1 MSDIVHL
8 NDSNYETETAQGVV
22 VVDFWAP
29 WCGPCRALAPH
40 LEAAAQKFDGKLRI
54 AKYNVDEAGKLR
66 IAKYNV
72 DEANEY
78 ASKLGIRSIPT
89 LIVYEDGKPIQ
100 QHVGS
105 MGQSQ
110 LEDFLNQFV

>member
-1 MSDIVHL
+1 MSEIVHL
-8 NDSNYETETAQGVV
+8 NDSNYEAETAQGVV

-40 LEAAAQKFDGKLRI
+40 LETAAQKFDGKLRI
-54 AKYNVDEAGKLR
+54 CKYNVDEAS
-66 IAKYNV
+66 
-72 DEANEY
+72 DY
-78 ASKLGIRSIPT
+78 AAKLGVRSIPT
-89 LIVYEDGKPIQ
+89 LVVYENGELVQ

-105 MGQSQ
+105 MGASQ

>member
-1 MSDIVHL
+1 MSEIVHL
-8 NDSNYETETAQGVV
+8 NDSNFETETAQGVV

-54 AKYNVDEAGKLR
+54 AKYNVDEA
-66 IAKYNV
+66 
-72 DEANEY
+72 NEY
-78 ASKLGIRSIPT
+78 AAKLGIRSIPT
-89 LIVYEDGKPIQ
+89 LIVYENGQPIQ

-105 MGQSQ
+105 MGMYQ

>member
-1 MSDIVHL
+1 MAIVSLDNESAFTLHVL
-8 NDSNYETETAQGVV
+8 HKKGIVI
-22 VVDFWAP
+22 VDFWAP

-54 AKYNVDEAGKLR
+54 AKYNVDEA
-66 IAKYNV
+66 
-72 DEANEY
+72 NEY
-78 ASKLGIRSIPT
+78 AAKLGIRSIPT

>member
-1 MSDIVHL
+1 MSEIVHL
-8 NDSNYETETAQGVV
+8 NDSNYETEVAQGVV

-29 WCGPCRALAPH
+29 WCGTCRAFAPH

-54 AKYNVDEAGKLR
+54 AKYNVDEA
-66 IAKYNV
+66 
-72 DEANEY
+72 NEY
-78 ASKLGIRSIPT
+78 AAKLGIRSIPT

>member
-54 AKYNVDEAGKLR
+54 AKYNVDEA
-66 IAKYNV
+66 
-72 DEANEY
+72 NEY
-78 ASKLGIRSIPT
+78 AAKLGIRSIPT

-105 MGQSQ
+105 MGKSQ

>member
-54 AKYNVDEAGKLR
+54 AKYNVDEA
-66 IAKYNV
+66 
-72 DEANEY
+72 NEY
-78 ASKLGIRSIPT
+78 AAKLGIRSIPT

-110 LEDFLNQFV
+110 LEDFLNQIV

>member
-1 MSDIVHL
+1 MSDIVNL

-54 AKYNVDEAGKLR
+54 AKYNVDEA
-66 IAKYNV
+66 
-72 DEANEY
+72 NEY
-78 ASKLGIRSIPT
+78 AAKLGIRSIPT

>member
-1 MSDIVHL
+1 MIFVLFLMEEYKMSEIVHL
-8 NDSNYETETAQGVV
+8 NDSNFETETAQGVV

-54 AKYNVDEAGKLR
+54 AKYNVDEA
-66 IAKYNV
+66 
-72 DEANEY
+72 NEY
-78 ASKLGIRSIPT
+78 AAKLGIRSIPT
-89 LIVYEDGKPIQ
+89 LIVYENGQPIQ

-105 MGQSQ
+105 MGMSQ

>member
-1 MSDIVHL
+1 MNITKNNFEQEVLHSDKPVLI
-8 NDSNYETETAQGVV
+8 
-22 VVDFWAP
+22 DFWAP

-54 AKYNVDEAGKLR
+54 AKYNVDEA
-66 IAKYNV
+66 
-72 DEANEY
+72 NEY
-78 ASKLGIRSIPT
+78 AAKLGIRSIPT

-100 QHVGS
+100 QHIGS

>member
-1 MSDIVHL
+1 MSEIVHL

-40 LEAAAQKFDGKLRI
+40 LETAAQKFDGKLRI
-54 AKYNVDEAGKLR
+54 C
-66 IAKYNV
+66 KYNV

-78 ASKLGIRSIPT
+78 AAKLGIRSIPT
-89 LIVYEDGKPIQ
+89 LIVYENGQPIQ

>member
-1 MSDIVHL
+1 MSDIIHL

-54 AKYNVDEAGKLR
+54 AKYNVDEA
-66 IAKYNV
+66 
-72 DEANEY
+72 NEY
-78 ASKLGIRSIPT
+78 AAKLGIRSIPT
-89 LIVYEDGKPIQ
+89 LVVYENGQPIQ

>member
-8 NDSNYETETAQGVV
+8 NDSNYEPETAQGVV

-29 WCGPCRALAPH
+29 WCGPCRALATH

-54 AKYNVDEAGKLR
+54 AKYNVDEA
-66 IAKYNV
+66 
-72 DEANEY
+72 NEY
-78 ASKLGIRSIPT
+78 AAKLGIRSIPT

>member
-8 NDSNYETETAQGVV
+8 NDSNYETETAQGGV
-22 VVDFWAP
+22 VVDFLAP
-29 WCGPCRALAPH
+29 WCCPCRALAPH

-54 AKYNVDEAGKLR
+54 AKYNVDEA
-66 IAKYNV
+66 
-72 DEANEY
+72 NEY
-78 ASKLGIRSIPT
+78 ATKLGIRSIPT
-89 LIVYEDGKPIQ
+89 LIVYEDGNPIQ

>member
-1 MSDIVHL
+1 MSDIAHL

-54 AKYNVDEAGKLR
+54 AKYNVDEA
-66 IAKYNV
+66 
-72 DEANEY
+72 NEY
-78 ASKLGIRSIPT
+78 AAKLGIRSIPT

>member
-1 MSDIVHL
+1 MAAIDMNREQLQQMMNGDKPVL
-8 NDSNYETETAQGVV
+8 
-22 VVDFWAP
+22 VDFWAP

-54 AKYNVDEAGKLR
+54 AKYNVDEA
-66 IAKYNV
+66 
-72 DEANEY
+72 NEY
-78 ASKLGIRSIPT
+78 AAKLGIRSIPT
-89 LIVYEDGKPIQ
+89 LIVYEDGNPIQ

>member
-1 MSDIVHL
+1 MSEIVHL
-8 NDSNYETETAQGVV
+8 NDSNFETETAQGVV

-54 AKYNVDEAGKLR
+54 AKYNVDEA
-66 IAKYNV
+66 
-72 DEANEY
+72 NEY
-78 ASKLGIRSIPT
+78 AAKLGIRSIPT
-89 LIVYEDGKPIQ
+89 LIVYENGQPLQ

-105 MGQSQ
+105 MGMSQ
-110 LEDFLNQFV
+110 LEDFFNQFV

>member
-8 NDSNYETETAQGVV
+8 NDSNYEIETAQGVV

-54 AKYNVDEAGKLR
+54 AKYNVDEA
-66 IAKYNV
+66 
-72 DEANEY
+72 NEY
-78 ASKLGIRSIPT
+78 AAKLGIRSIPT

>member
-1 MSDIVHL
+1 MSDIIHL
-8 NDSNYETETAQGVV
+8 NDSNFETETAQGVV

-54 AKYNVDEAGKLR
+54 AKYNVDEA
-66 IAKYNV
+66 
-72 DEANEY
+72 NEY
-78 ASKLGIRSIPT
+78 AAKLGIRSIPT
-89 LIVYEDGKPIQ
+89 LIVYENGQAIQ

-110 LEDFLNQFV
+110 LEEFLNQFV

>member
-1 MSDIVHL
+1 MSEIVHL
-8 NDSNYETETAQGVV
+8 NDSNYETETSQGVV

-54 AKYNVDEAGKLR
+54 AKYNVDEA
-66 IAKYNV
+66 
-72 DEANEY
+72 NEY
-78 ASKLGIRSIPT
+78 ATKLGIRSIPT
-89 LIVYEDGKPIQ
+89 LIVYENGQPIQ
-100 QHVGS
+100 QHIGS

>member
-1 MSDIVHL
+1 MSEIVHL
-8 NDSNYETETAQGVV
+8 NDSNFETETAQGVV

-54 AKYNVDEAGKLR
+54 AKYNVDEA
-66 IAKYNV
+66 
-72 DEANEY
+72 NEY
-78 ASKLGIRSIPT
+78 AAKLGIRSIPT
-89 LIVYEDGKPIQ
+89 LIVYENGQPIQ

-105 MGQSQ
+105 MGMSQ
-110 LEDFLNQFV
+110 LGDFLNQFV

>member
-1 MSDIVHL
+1 MILFLFLMEEYKMSEIVHL
-8 NDSNYETETAQGVV
+8 NDSNFETETAQGVV

-54 AKYNVDEAGKLR
+54 AKYNVDEA
-66 IAKYNV
+66 
-72 DEANEY
+72 NEY
-78 ASKLGIRSIPT
+78 AAKLGIRSIPT
-89 LIVYEDGKPIQ
+89 LIVYENGQPIQ

-105 MGQSQ
+105 MGMSQ

>member
-8 NDSNYETETAQGVV
+8 NDSNYEPETAQGVV

-54 AKYNVDEAGKLR
+54 AKYNVDEA
-66 IAKYNV
+66 
-72 DEANEY
+72 NEY
-78 ASKLGIRSIPT
+78 AAKLGIRSIPT

>member
-54 AKYNVDEAGKLR
+54 AKYNVDEA
-66 IAKYNV
+66 
-72 DEANEY
+72 NEY
-78 ASKLGIRSIPT
+78 AAKLGIRSIPT
-89 LIVYEDGKPIQ
+89 LVVYENGQPIQ

>member
-1 MSDIVHL
+1 M
-8 NDSNYETETAQGVV
+8 

-54 AKYNVDEAGKLR
+54 AKYNVDEA
-66 IAKYNV
+66 
-72 DEANEY
+72 NEY
-78 ASKLGIRSIPT
+78 AAKLGIRSIPT
-89 LIVYEDGKPIQ
+89 LIVYENGQPIQ

-105 MGQSQ
+105 MGMSQ

>member
-1 MSDIVHL
+1 MKPKRLKASWSLTSGLRGAVR
-8 NDSNYETETAQGVV
+8 V
-22 VVDFWAP
+22 
-29 WCGPCRALAPH
+29 
-40 LEAAAQKFDGKLRI
+40 DGKLRI
-54 AKYNVDEAGKLR
+54 C
-66 IAKYNV
+66 KYNV

-78 ASKLGIRSIPT
+78 AAKLGIRSIPT
-89 LIVYEDGKPIQ
+89 LIVYENGQPIQ

>member
-1 MSDIVHL
+1 MSEIVHL
-8 NDSNYETETAQGVV
+8 NDSNYEAETAQGVV

-29 WCGPCRALAPH
+29 WCC
-40 LEAAAQKFDGKLRI
+40 
-54 AKYNVDEAGKLR
+54 
-66 IAKYNV
+66 KYNV

-78 ASKLGIRSIPT
+78 AAKLGIRSIPT
-89 LIVYEDGKPIQ
+89 LIVYENGQPIQ

>member
-8 NDSNYETETAQGVV
+8 NDSNYETGTAQGVV

-54 AKYNVDEAGKLR
+54 AKYNVDEA
-66 IAKYNV
+66 
-72 DEANEY
+72 NEY
-78 ASKLGIRSIPT
+78 AAKLGIRSIPT

-105 MGQSQ
+105 MGMSQ

>member
-40 LEAAAQKFDGKLRI
+40 LEAAAHKFD
-54 AKYNVDEAGKLR
+54 GKLR

-78 ASKLGIRSIPT
+78 AAKLGIRSIPT
-89 LIVYEDGKPIQ
+89 LVVYENGQPIQ

>member
-54 AKYNVDEAGKLR
+54 AN
-66 IAKYNV
+66 
-72 DEANEY
+72 
-78 ASKLGIRSIPT
+78 ST
-89 LIVYEDGKPIQ
+89 LAPWVNPSWKI
-100 QHVGS
+100 
-105 MGQSQ
+105 
-110 LEDFLNQFV
+110 F

>member
-8 NDSNYETETAQGVV
+8 NDSNYETATAQGVV

-54 AKYNVDEAGKLR
+54 AKYNVDEA
-66 IAKYNV
+66 
-72 DEANEY
+72 NEY
-78 ASKLGIRSIPT
+78 AAKLGIRSIPT

-100 QHVGS
+100 QHIGS